1 MGGTGHADYI
11 INSYNT
17 GNILQKNGSLPRRS
31 ACGIMHY
38 TISSTKIINVYN
50 IGEIVA
56 NSRQG
61 IAYSKDGFTETYPTA
76 YYKND
81 DGIKGGNFEDVEI
94 GTGMLLANMKTNAFV
109 STLNSNLNNIKLEEI
124 DAILKDYNLKSWKLG
139 DNGYPILE

>member
-81 DGIKGGNFEDVEI
+81 DGIKGGNKEDTDI
-94 GTGMLLANMKTNAFV
+94 GTGMPLAEMKKDSFV
-109 STLNSNLNNIKLEEI
+109 STLNQNINSINLDEI
-124 DAILKDYNLKSWKLG
+124 NELKDYELKSWKLG
-139 DNGYPILE
+139 SDSYPVLQ